1 MRASKLVIAGLGI
14 ALAGGLIAPAV
25 AQGWG
30 MMNDDGY
37 GYGMHGYGMHGY
49 GPGYGMMG
57 GYGYGGPGYGMMN
70 GYGPGYGMMNGYGPG
85 YGMHGYG
92 RGWIG
97 RGWGSGSQGGW
108 MMDGRGPGYSGPSRD
123 LNLSVDDVKKYV
135 ERMIDNPRL
144 KLGEVKEKDADT
156 ITADVVT
163 KDKDALVQKF
173 AFNRHNGRY
182 QPEQ

>member
-1 MRASKLVIAGLGI
+1 MRASNLVIAGLGVV
-14 ALAGGLIAPAV
+14 LAGGLVAPAL

-30 MMNDDGY
+30 MMNNDGY
-37 GYGMHGYGMHGY
+37 GYGMNGY
-49 GPGYGMMG
+49 GPGYGMME
-57 GYGYGGPGYGMMN
+57 GYGYGGRGYGMMN

-85 YGMHGYG
+85 WMN
-92 RGWIG
+92 RGWMG
-97 RGWGSGSQGGW
+97 QGSRGGW
-108 MMDGRGPGYSGPSRD
+108 MMDGPGYNGPSRD
-123 LNLSVDDVKKYV
+123 LKLSVDDVKKYV
-135 ERMIDNPRL
+135 EQLIENPRL

-156 ITADVVT
+156 ITAEVVT